1 MGSDVLNSVERAMC
15 PVPQERC
22 WRFYK
27 KLLFLYSTL
36 PDWGC
41 PWLEAPRG
49 SRPKSGKGAILI
61 LESGSESW
69 RYWLIAGV
77 KLNRCENAE
86 TDFFV
91 LTKNCPENQY
101 MAAQC
106 HKMPFLWHCKNNNEG
121 TRGVHLTSTFA
132 QNPSARRCASHD
144 HPHLKIEDALSF

>member
-1 MGSDVLNSVERAMC
+1 MTFWIRLSGRCVRFRKKDVEDFIKNCYLYTAPCRIEVVRGWK
-15 PVPQERC
+15 PQGAQDR
-22 WRFYK
+22 
-27 KLLFLYSTL
+27 
-36 PDWGC
+36 
-41 PWLEAPRG
+41 
-49 SRPKSGKGAILI
+49 KSGKGAILI